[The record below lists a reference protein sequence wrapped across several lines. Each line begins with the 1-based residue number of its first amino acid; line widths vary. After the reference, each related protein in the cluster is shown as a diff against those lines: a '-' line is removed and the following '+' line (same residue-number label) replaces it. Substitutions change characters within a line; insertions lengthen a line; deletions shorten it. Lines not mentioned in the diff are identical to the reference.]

1 MEVGMYN
8 FLLCG
13 GLQTRFPLAAGHT
26 PLRHPKNSV
35 MMLRERAP
43 NLTENLPSAAF
54 KRHAHREAEDDFE
67 AYRVIL
73 KSKPPK
79 DMSGRYTNF

>member
-1 MEVGMYN
+1 
-8 FLLCG
+8 
-13 GLQTRFPLAAGHT
+13 
-26 PLRHPKNSV
+26 

-67 AYRVIL
+67 AYRVIQ
-73 KSKPPK
+73 KSKHPQKICQVDIPILK
-79 DMSGRYTNF
+79 DTASKKADAATPLRARI